1 MTAHQKKILKKVT
14 TMDKSHM
21 CNNSTNKVKKALN
34 ILPGVETLIVYIT
47 INYINYYKWKIV
59 DDIFY
64 LYVKE

>member
-1 MTAHQKKILKKVT
+1 
-14 TMDKSHM
+14 MDKSHM